1 MKKIVLLFSITLLL
15 FACKTEKK
23 SAITPASDWT
33 KLLDANL
40 SQWDTYLSYALQEG
54 YKGEVPKDANGNELA
69 PIGLNKT
76 GYNVFTITAQE
87 KEPILRVSGEIYGCV
102 VSKKEYKNY
111 HLKLQTKWGDLKSG
125 LRKNK
130 LKDSGI
136 MYHSIGP
143 LGTDYFKSWMLSQEF
158 QIMKGHTGDYW
169 SQQTS
174 AVDIKA
180 IPSEGMVNAI
190 ADENANFL
198 PFGKGEADIYCVRAT
213 NNEKPNNDWNTL
225 ELICFEGKSLH
236 IVNGKVVMILK
247 NSRNIVAGKAVPLIK
262 GKIQLQSEGAET
274 FYKNIEIK
282 EITALPQQY
291 TAFF

>member
-15 FACKTEKK
+15 LACKTEKK

-76 GYNVFTITAQE
+76 GYNVFTVTAQE

-111 HLKLQTKWGDLKSG
+111 HLKL
-125 LRKNK
+125 
-130 LKDSGI
+130 
-136 MYHSIGP
+136 
-143 LGTDYFKSWMLSQEF
+143 MLSQEF

-247 NSRNIVAGKAVPLIK
+247 NSRNIVAGKAVPLVK

-274 FYKNIEIK
+274 FYKKNNGA
-282 EITALPQQY
+282 T
-291 TAFF
+291 TTVHSAFLVHFILRC